1 VSATADCQEP
11 CQVDKSRKIVV
22 GAVIGMVAVFI
33 ILFLALLVLP
43 RLIDSEA
50 FKSKI
55 RSELSR
61 KVGGKI
67 DFDRLDFSVFPVPH
81 VTLGKV
87 SVILPKKSAGSAEMI
102 SIYPKVL
109 PLLSGKIGFREI
121 RVRQP
126 DVTITMQKS
135 LKEEKTPAKSPAVS
149 DVMRQIVSVFTTPPA
164 LQLPD
169 VDGYIENGASNWCVT
184 AGRRLNSIMS
194 KPD

>member
-11 CQVDKSRKIVV
+11 CRVDKSRKIVV

-50 FKSKI
+50 FKNKI

-81 VTLGKV
+81 VTLDKV

-121 RVRQP
+121 RIQQP
-126 DVTITMQKS
+126 DVTVTFQK
-135 LKEEKTPAKSPAVS
+135 
-149 DVMRQIVSVFTTPPA
+149 
-164 LQLPD
+164 
-169 VDGYIENGASNWCVT
+169 
-184 AGRRLNSIMS
+184 
-194 KPD
+194 